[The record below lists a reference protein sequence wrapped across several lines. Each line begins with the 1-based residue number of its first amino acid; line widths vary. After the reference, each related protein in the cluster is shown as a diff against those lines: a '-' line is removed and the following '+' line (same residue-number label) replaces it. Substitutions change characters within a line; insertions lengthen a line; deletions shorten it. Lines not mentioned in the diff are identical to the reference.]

1 MLITRRH
8 LAPRTARLTCLA
20 ILVAALAGCQGIAN
34 IQPTSQVRVIDVS
47 PDSPALDI
55 HQTSAQS
62 SPLALY
68 NIGFGTV
75 SSYVPVTAG
84 PTTHAAYSAGTQQQL
99 AQIRGT
105 LAPGSQYTLLAGNVA
120 ANLQMTVLKDQ
131 SYPAPPGQVAFR
143 FLNQAT
149 RAGAIDLYLL
159 PHGAA
164 PIVRTAAPGHR
175 SQLRRQH
182 RIHHRPQRHLLH
194 HGFPRRDRPA
204 QRRDARLHRQ
214 PGCLPTPAPSA
225 PSSSSIRPP
234 PPPARRSPSRTPHPP
249 NHLRQ
254 RLRPNRQLARY
265 RHLVRVVIL
274 SAAKN
279 LRICTCGCP
288 FSSPPNKFVILSE
301 VRPWAERSRRTCGS
315 HPTLPQTSLCSLRFS
330 L

>member
-1 MLITRRH
+1 MPITRRH
-8 LAPRTARLTCLA
+8 LATRTARLTCLA
-20 ILVAALAGCQGIAN
+20 ILVAALAGCQGIAG
-34 IQPTSQVRVIDVS
+34 IQPTSQVRVIDAS

-120 ANLQMTVLKDQ
+120 ANLQMSVFKDQ

-164 PIVRTAAPGHR
+164 PISVLPLVTGATFGANTGYITAPSGTYSIMAYPAGTVPLNAATPAYTGSQIAYPAGSVRTIILIDPPASQPDDPPAAPR
-175 SQLRRQH
+175 TLQIISAS
-182 RIHHRPQRHLLH
+182 
-194 HGFPRRDRPA
+194 DY
-204 QRRDARLHRQ
+204 D
-214 PGCLPTPAPSA
+214 PTAS
-225 PSSSSIRPP
+225 
-234 PPPARRSPSRTPHPP
+234 
-249 NHLRQ
+249 
-254 RLRPNRQLARY
+254 
-265 RHLVRVVIL
+265 
-274 SAAKN
+274 
-279 LRICTCGCP
+279 
-288 FSSPPNKFVILSE
+288 
-301 VRPWAERSRRTCGS
+301 
-315 HPTLPQTSLCSLRFS
+315 
-330 L
+330 